1 MHNPI
6 YLLHRACG
14 GGGSEA
20 DGGSLL
26 SPFPTAGCH
35 GLTVF
40 SKPCLLFLFPLF
52 LSLFLLT
59 GCVERRIRVTSSPAG
74 ARVWVNDQHIGTT
87 PVETRFTFYGGY
99 DVRVELDGYESIN
112 ELRQAKAPLYEYPG
126 PDLIATALPYKFKN
140 TVEWHFDLDQ
150 VAEAIDPQQARID
163 LLLRA
168 DELRRQA
175 LTALND

>member
-1 MHNPI
+1 MC
-6 YLLHRACG
+6 LFM
-14 GGGSEA
+14 
-20 DGGSLL
+20 L
-26 SPFPTAGCH
+26 S
-35 GLTVF
+35 
-40 SKPCLLFLFPLF
+40 
-52 LSLFLLT
+52 
-59 GCVERRIRVTSSPAG
+59 GCVERRIRVTSSPVG

-99 DVRVELDGYESIN
+99 DVRVELDGYESVN

-126 PDLIATALPYKFKN
+126 PDLIATALPFRFKN

-150 VAEAIDPQQARID
+150 VAEAIDPEQARED

-175 LTALND
+175 LTELND